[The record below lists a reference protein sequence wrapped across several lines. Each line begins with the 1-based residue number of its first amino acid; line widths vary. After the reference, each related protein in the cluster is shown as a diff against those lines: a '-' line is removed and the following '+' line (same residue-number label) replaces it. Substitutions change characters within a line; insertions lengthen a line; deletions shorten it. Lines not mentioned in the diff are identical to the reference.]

1 MASLAAK
8 IAITICL
15 TIFSILVLTIFFV
28 VVFDQLYDDENY
40 NYNKHHI
47 KKGTVFANILLSKP
61 QFQGSVLE
69 KATLCNERQTMTQP
83 NLPVSTNTKYD
94 SFNLLFT
101 LF

>member
-47 KKGTVFANILLSKP
+47 KKGTVFANILSSKP
-61 QFQGSVLE
+61 QYFKGQFLKKPLYVMNGRL
-69 KATLCNERQTMTQP
+69 
-83 NLPVSTNTKYD
+83 
-94 SFNLLFT
+94 
-101 LF
+101 

>member
-28 VVFDQLYDDENY
+28 VVFDQLYGDENY

-47 KKGTVFANILLSKP
+47 KKGTVFANILLSKSHP
-61 QFQGSVLE
+61 HLSAIDFFFISTVLH
-69 KATLCNERQTMTQP
+69 K
-83 NLPVSTNTKYD
+83 
-94 SFNLLFT
+94 
-101 LF
+101 